1 MTSMDY
7 VRAAQPRIVALFL
20 VTVLA
25 AMLLCGSPAA
35 WRALVVLVATA
46 LTVGGAALLNNVIER
61 DVDRSMARTRR
72 RPTASGRLAPAR
84 GALTGLAAVA
94 AGAAALWAVAGGL
107 AAVFA
112 LLGAFYYVVVYTL
125 LLKPRTALSAVPGGV
140 AGVFPALIGWAATGA
155 AWSGAIL
162 FLCVLIPVWSPPHSW
177 ALTLALGDDYR
188 ASGIPTPPA
197 RYGEEA
203 TRRLIA
209 GFVAALTVVLAAP
222 LGAGLF
228 GAVYAAGAVVAAVL
242 LWAFTVRLLGRP
254 TGGAAWALFKATGP
268 CLALVL
274 AAAVADQ
281 LL

>member
-1 MTSMDY
+1 MVSMDY

-35 WRALVVLVATA
+35 WRVLVVLAATA
-46 LTVGGAALLNNVIER
+46 FTVGGAALLNNVIER
-61 DVDRSMARTRR
+61 DVDRVMERTRR
-72 RPTASGRLAPAR
+72 RATATGRISPAR
-84 GALTGLAAVA
+84 ATLAGTLAVA

-107 AAVFA
+107 AALFA
-112 LLGAFYYVVVYTL
+112 LLGAAYYVLVYTL
-125 LLKPRTALSAVPGGV
+125 LLKPRSALSAVPGGV

-155 AWSGAIL
+155 PWSGFIL

-188 ASGIPTPPA
+188 ASGIPTPPT
-197 RYGEEA
+197 RYGDAA

-209 GFVAALTVVLAAP
+209 AFVLGLTVVLAAP

-228 GAVYAAGAVVAAVL
+228 GPVYAAGMSLAAVL
-242 LWAFTVRLLGRP
+242 LWTFTVRLLRRP
-254 TGGAAWALFKATGP
+254 SMAAAWALFKITGP

-274 AAAVADQ
+274 AAAVADA
-281 LL
+281 LI

>member
-1 MTSMDY
+1 
-7 VRAAQPRIVALFL
+7 
-20 VTVLA
+20 
-25 AMLLCGSPAA
+25 
-35 WRALVVLVATA
+35 
-46 LTVGGAALLNNVIER
+46 
-61 DVDRSMARTRR
+61 
-72 RPTASGRLAPAR
+72 
-84 GALTGLAAVA
+84 VA

-177 ALTLALGDDYR
+177 ALTLALGEDYR

-197 RYGEEA
+197 RYGDDV

-209 GFVAALTVVLAAP
+209 AFTVALTVVLAVP

-228 GAVYAAGAVVAAVL
+228 GAVYAAGVVVAAVL
-242 LWAFTVRLLGRP
+242 LWAFTARLLGRP
-254 TGGAAWALFKATGP
+254 SPATAWALFKVTGP

-274 AAAVADQ
+274 AAAVLDQ
-281 LL
+281 LA

>member
-7 VRAAQPRIVALFL
+7 LRAAQPRVVALFL

-25 AMLLCGSPAA
+25 AMLLCGDPAV
-35 WRALVVLVATA
+35 WRVLAVLVATA
-46 LTVGGAALLNNVIER
+46 LTVGGAATLNNVIER
-61 DVDRSMARTRR
+61 DLDRSMERTRR
-72 RPTASGRLAPAR
+72 RPTASGRITPAR
-84 GALTGLAAVA
+84 ATLAGLAGVA

-177 ALTLALGDDYR
+177 ALTLALGEDYR
-188 ASGIPTPPA
+188 ASGIPTPPV
-197 RYGEEA
+197 RYGDDV

-228 GAVYAAGAVVAAVL
+228 GAVYAAGVIVAVVL
-242 LWAFTVRLLGRP
+242 LWASTARLLGRP
-254 TGGAAWALFKATGP
+254 STATAWALFKVTGP

-281 LL
+281 LA

>member
-1 MTSMDY
+1 
-7 VRAAQPRIVALFL
+7 
-20 VTVLA
+20 
-25 AMLLCGSPAA
+25 
-35 WRALVVLVATA
+35 
-46 LTVGGAALLNNVIER
+46 
-61 DVDRSMARTRR
+61 
-72 RPTASGRLAPAR
+72 
-84 GALTGLAAVA
+84 
-94 AGAAALWAVAGGL
+94 
-107 AAVFA
+107 
-112 LLGAFYYVVVYTL
+112 
-125 LLKPRTALSAVPGGV
+125 
-140 AGVFPALIGWAATGA
+140 
-155 AWSGAIL
+155 
-162 FLCVLIPVWSPPHSW
+162 VLIPVWSPPHSW

-197 RYGEEA
+197 RYGDQA

-228 GAVYAAGAVVAAVL
+228 GAVYAAGAVAAAVL

-254 TGGAAWALFKATGP
+254 TGAAAWALFKATGP